1 MLNETAVLFHFP
13 MESIMR
19 VTHHRCPKQCRKY
32 IVDTNWDDLEEQAHI
47 ARTFN
52 LWAQGYHV
60 PVIGTSTPD
69 LVARMNQSLKRMIL
83 QKSFRQEILL
93 QRAQKYLRILKKKK

>member
-1 MLNETAVLFHFP
+1 MLFHFP

-32 IVDTNWDDLEEQAHI
+32 IVNTTWNDLEEQAHI

-52 LWAQGYHV
+52 LWSQGYHI

-69 LVARMNQSLKRMIL
+69 LIARMKQSLNMTIKAR
-83 QKSFRQEILL
+83 SFRQEILL
-93 QRAQKYLRILKKKK
+93 QRAQKKHAYIE

>member
-32 IVDTNWDDLEEQAHI
+32 IVDTNWDDLEKIWNH
-47 ARTFN
+47 TFFN
-52 LWAQGYHV
+52 ELRVEPSEH
-60 PVIGTSTPD
+60 
-69 LVARMNQSLKRMIL
+69 NN
-83 QKSFRQEILL
+83 SFH
-93 QRAQKYLRILKKKK
+93 